1 MLTQE
6 RSEVHTF
13 INELKDIKG
22 DVLVDD
28 YSLGMYST
36 DASFYQI
43 KPLAVVLPLDEA
55 DVKKTV
61 EIARTHKLKLLPR
74 GGGTSLAGQTV
85 GEGIVID
92 FSKYMNKILEF
103 NEQERWVRVQPGLV
117 RDELN
122 EEMAKY
128 RLHFAPDPATSSRA
142 NVGGMVGNNSSG
154 TKSILY
160 GKTVDHILE
169 AKVLLADGTELL
181 LKELSPEAFDK
192 KAQQKDREG
201 EIYQKYSRD
210 HPAKSGGNK
219 KTLSQSNAPSR
230 WLQSG

>member
-1 MLTQE
+1 M
-6 RSEVHTF
+6 
-13 INELKDIKG
+13 
-22 DVLVDD
+22 
-28 YSLGMYST
+28 
-36 DASFYQI
+36 
-43 KPLAVVLPLDEA
+43 
-55 DVKKTV
+55 
-61 EIARTHKLKLLPR
+61 
-74 GGGTSLAGQTV
+74 
-85 GEGIVID
+85 VID

-128 RLHFAPDPATSSRA
+128 NLHFAPDPATSSRA

-181 LKELSPEAFDK
+181 LKNFRRRNMK
-192 KAQQKDREG
+192 
-201 EIYQKYSRD
+201 
-210 HPAKSGGNK
+210 
-219 KTLSQSNAPSR
+219 
-230 WLQSG
+230 